1 MQRQVV
7 IFYICRETN
16 DSKAY
21 AFRAEAGVRRPL
33 EFPSFATLSMEEKAV
48 AFAKSGVQWGIMDGE
63 NGA

>member
-1 MQRQVV
+1 MQG
-7 IFYICRETN
+7 TN

-33 EFPSFATLSMEEKAV
+33 EFPSFAALSMEEKAV
-48 AFAKSGVQWGIMDGE
+48 AFANSGVQWGIMDGE